1 MFADRRFVMTD
12 MANPLNPAV
21 SDGFSDETIR
31 RFLLGSL
38 SASEQ
43 TLFEQ
48 RLMSEVGLD
57 ARARL
62 IELDLADDY
71 AYGRLTTS
79 ERKLFVQR
87 FLVTAD
93 RQRKVR
99 VSELLHDRFSFA
111 GAMEL
116 AARPEAD
123 RGAKRFWHF
132 FGLDRRPWRIAFGA
146 LILLILFGT
155 VLLIVKEPRLAE
167 RVTKKIIPRRSTLPS
182 APREVNHPTNVSSPE
197 HPSTP
202 SPMPPHDSATLSP
215 QTVAL
220 FPTAPNT
227 AGKIPAVTLTSGDKD
242 VLRLRLVV
250 TVNPTT
256 PYRAEVL
263 TIAGQSILLVDRLQ
277 GPQFDVDV
285 PMRLLKGGK
294 YQVRLSDARDGSKKE
309 VASYYFLVQ

>member
-93 RQRKVR
+93 RQRKLR
-99 VSELLHDRFSFA
+99 ISELLHDRFSLA
-111 GAMEL
+111 GVAEL
-116 AARPEAD
+116 AARRETD
-123 RGAKRFWHF
+123 RGANRLWHF
-132 FGLDRRPWRIAFGA
+132 FGLDRRAWRIAFGA

-155 VLLIVKEPRLAE
+155 VLLVVKEPRLVE
-167 RVTKKIIPRRSTLPS
+167 RLTKKIIPRRSVSPS
-182 APREVNHPTNVSSPE
+182 APREASHPNNISSPE

-202 SPMPPHDSATLSP
+202 SSMPPHDSAKQSP

-220 FPTAPNT
+220 FPSAPD
-227 AGKIPAVTLTSGDKD
+227 AGNLPTVTLANGAGD
-242 VLRLRLVV
+242 VVRLKLTV
-250 TVNPTT
+250 TVDQTV

-263 TIAGQSILLVDRLQ
+263 TIGGQSVLLVDWLQ

-285 PMRLLKGGK
+285 PMRALKGGK
-294 YQVRLSDARDGSKKE
+294 YQVRLSDARDVSKKE

>member
-1 MFADRRFVMTD
+1 MTD

-21 SDGFSDETIR
+21 SNGFSDETIR

-43 TLFEQ
+43 PLFEQ

-79 ERKLFVQR
+79 ERKLFEQR

-93 RQRKVR
+93 RPRKLR
-99 VSELLHDRFSFA
+99 ISELLRDRFSFA
-111 GAMEL
+111 GAAEL
-116 AARPEAD
+116 AARRETD
-123 RGAKRFWHF
+123 RGANRLWHF
-132 FGLDRRPWRIAFGA
+132 FGLDRRAWRIAFGA

-155 VLLIVKEPRLAE
+155 VLLVVKEPRLAE
-167 RVTKKIIPRRSTLPS
+167 RLTKKIIPRRSTPLS
-182 APREVNHPTNVSSPE
+182 APREVNHPTNTSSSE
-197 HPSTP
+197 HATTP
-202 SPMPPHDSATLSP
+202 SPLPPHDSTTQSL

-220 FPTAPNT
+220 FSTAGD
-227 AGKIPAVTLTSGDKD
+227 AGKIPTVNLSNGERDVVRLKLAVTVDQ
-242 VLRLRLVV
+242 
-250 TVNPTT
+250 TV

-263 TIAGQSILLVDRLQ
+263 TIGGQSVLLVDRLQ
-277 GPQFDVDV
+277 GPQFDIDV
-285 PMRLLKGGK
+285 PMRSLKGGK
-294 YQVRLSDARDGSKKE
+294 YQVRLSDARDVSKKE

>member
-1 MFADRRFVMTD
+1 MTD
-12 MANPLNPAV
+12 MANTLNDAV

-38 SASEQ
+38 SSAEQ
-43 TLFEQ
+43 PLFEQ

-62 IELDLADDY
+62 IEIDLADDY
-71 AYGRLTTS
+71 ACGRLTTS
-79 ERKLFVQR
+79 ERQSFEQR

-93 RQRKVR
+93 RRRKLR

-111 GAMEL
+111 GATEL
-116 AARPEAD
+116 AARPEAA
-123 RGAKRFWHF
+123 RGAQRFWHF
-132 FGLDRRPWRIAFGA
+132 FGLDRLAWRIAFGA

-155 VLLIVKEPRLAE
+155 VLLVVKKPRLAE
-167 RVTKKIIPRRSTLPS
+167 QITKKIIPRRSTLPS
-182 APREVNHPTNVSSPE
+182 ASREVNHPNNISSPE

-202 SPMPPHDSATLSP
+202 SPMPPHDSATQSP

-220 FPTAPNT
+220 LPTAPDT
-227 AGKIPAVTLTSGDKD
+227 GKIPAVALSSGEKD
-242 VLRLRLVV
+242 FVRLKLAV
-250 TVNPTT
+250 TVDQTV

-263 TIAGQSILLVDRLQ
+263 TIGGQSVLLVDRLH
-277 GPQFDVDV
+277 GPEFDVDV
-285 PMRLLKGGK
+285 PMRLLKGGR
-294 YQVRLSDARDGSKKE
+294 YQVRLSDARDVSKKE